1 MLDTP
6 RDYAR
11 AHDEC
16 SDPARLIELLYQR
29 ALRDLKTAAEAG
41 PDMGRSPAIAELL
54 GHVQAIVKQLR
65 ASLDYVQ
72 GGYLAYNL
80 GRVYEYMQLRLTEV
94 ISGEADDPQARIGE
108 VIALLE
114 GLSDAWNTMSN
125 TCADGPAART
135 LVRQGTLVA

>member
-1 MLDTP
+1 MLNTP
-6 RDYAR
+6 RDLERGNGDCA
-11 AHDEC
+11 
-16 SDPARLIELLYQR
+16 DPARLIELLYQR

-41 PDMGRSPAIAELL
+41 PDAGRSPETAELL
-54 GHVQAIVKQLR
+54 GHAQAIFRQLQ
-65 ASLDYVQ
+65 ASLDYAQ

-94 ISGEADDPQARIGE
+94 LSGEADDPQARIGE
-108 VIALLE
+108 IVALLE